1 MPQNDWNTNDG
12 KRAIVWS
19 IFKKLRENS
28 GASIPAFLDCAK
40 TKTMAGAMGNTTVPE
55 KVEVYALP
63 LGDRGLGAGCSLI
76 LEIPPATVPDDSE
89 EILTYACTY
98 TLWKPPTLQAELAR
112 RVGVVMLWGGAQMS
126 TEGNK

>member
-28 GASIPAFLDCAK
+28 GASIPAFLDCAN
-40 TKTMAGAMGNTTVPE
+40 TKTMAAAMGNTTVPE
-55 KVEVYALP
+55 NVKVYAVP
-63 LGDRGLGAGCSLI
+63 MGDRGLKAGCSLI
-76 LEIPPATVPDDSE
+76 LEIPPAPVPDDSA

-98 TLWKPPTLQAELAR
+98 TLWTAPTLQAELGPRA
-112 RVGVVMLWGGAQMS
+112 GAAILWGGAQMS
-126 TEGNK
+126 AEGNK